1 MNASSF
7 RLRAVKFFLGGCV
20 FFAGQG
26 LRAEPFVPRD
36 DQQVLERLRTVPL
49 DRAARDLRDLRFRLS
64 TKPDDLAVAS
74 QLAWRCIERSR
85 EEGDPRYLGHA
96 QAALSPWWNVT
107 QPPVEALILRATI
120 EQSQHDFPHALND
133 LDLALQM
140 SPTSA
145 QPWLTR
151 ATILTVLGRYEE
163 ARRSCV
169 PLVRLAP
176 QLVAMTAAANVA
188 SLSGSAERSCALLR
202 TALERAPS
210 AKPTEKLWTLT
221 LLAETSARLGKDLE
235 AEEHFKSALALDG
248 RDPYLLG
255 AFSDFLLGQGR
266 AAEVVALLK
275 ERTRVDPLLLRL
287 ALAEAALSPAL
298 PALRDHVNTLQ
309 ARFESSRLRG
319 DTVHRRE
326 RPRESA
332 NPYSIRTLAYA

>member
-1 MNASSF
+1 
-7 RLRAVKFFLGGCV
+7 
-20 FFAGQG
+20 
-26 LRAEPFVPRD
+26 
-36 DQQVLERLRTVPL
+36 
-49 DRAARDLRDLRFRLS
+49 
-64 TKPDDLAVAS
+64 
-74 QLAWRCIERSR
+74 
-85 EEGDPRYLGHA
+85 
-96 QAALSPWWNVT
+96 
-107 QPPVEALILRATI
+107 
-120 EQSQHDFPHALND
+120 
-133 LDLALQM
+133 
-140 SPTSA
+140 
-145 QPWLTR
+145 
-151 ATILTVLGRYEE
+151 
-163 ARRSCV
+163 
-169 PLVRLAP
+169 
-176 QLVAMTAAANVA
+176 MTAAANVA

-210 AKPTEKLWTLT
+210 AKPAEKLWTLT

-326 RPRESA
+326 QARFTLYLLNRPREA
-332 NPYSIRTLAYA
+332 LQLAQQNWQVQREPADAHVFLEAALAGGDPAAATPALDFVSTNKLEDVQLQKLTAKFPHPSLSQESRPSPIGWERVSEGRVRVLSGFNSTSVK